1 MRAIFFTTTVTTA
14 GTRVQLLNTLDDV
27 KWLQLKAR
35 AANTGRIFIGLDD
48 VSATVNGWELSIP
61 LTGRP
66 NDPLVLDFGN
76 YGRDSKGGAVLLN
89 TFYADSTV
97 SGEIVDWVAIV
108 QP

>member
-66 NDPLVLDFGN
+66 NDPLVLDFGKYKDGSVKMN
-76 YGRDSKGGAVLLN
+76 L
-89 TFYADSTV
+89 FYADS
-97 SGEIVDWVAIV
+97 SDNGQIVDGVAIV
-108 QP
+108 Q